1 MAILMSD
8 MTQQGGVKDT
18 KLSLHENSRIAEVW
32 EYDYSSV
39 RKKIKQLVSIANAY
53 NDMQIVEKMKE
64 IVLEYISNNYVL
76 QKLYQ

>member
-1 MAILMSD
+1 M
-8 MTQQGGVKDT
+8 
-18 KLSLHENSRIAEVW
+18 R

-53 NDMQIVEKMKE
+53 NDMQIVAKMKE
-64 IVLEYISNNYVL
+64 IIPEYKSNNYVL